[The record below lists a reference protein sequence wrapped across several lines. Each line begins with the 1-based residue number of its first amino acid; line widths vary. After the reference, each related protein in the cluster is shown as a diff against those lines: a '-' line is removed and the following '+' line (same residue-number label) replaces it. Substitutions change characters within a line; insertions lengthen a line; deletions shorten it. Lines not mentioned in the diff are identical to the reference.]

1 MWDYDLINIKEVEL
15 KIGND
20 NCRVMLRLNLLVIES
35 WSFVLGV

>member
-20 NCRVMLRLNLLVIES
+20 NYRVMLRLNLLVIES
-35 WSFVLGV
+35 